1 MPLYSAVAPLPVN
14 RIKNRLF
21 DPDARAFF
29 ATAGVTDRVARGQI
43 NAFVLG
49 IKDLGLWS
57 SMVCWPL
64 RSSQNAGTGTT
75 AYSLGGL
82 GTYNGTLA
90 NGPTWGADGIIFDGS
105 NDIINL
111 PNGAWGTGNTA
122 TSILAFLKP
131 TGANIGVVL
140 GSGLAAG
147 ATQNYFHLKARGS
160 GGNDLA
166 TMAFTDVAIEA
177 GDTNFKSLFMG
188 NTTLGFKGKNGGAVT
203 SFSLLNA
210 LNKVGDNSSIGR
222 FPLFV
227 QPFQGTISAIVR
239 INATPTT
246 QINSDIHNLYKTTLG
261 QGLGLP

>member
-1 MPLYSAVAPLPVN
+1 MPLYRRQV
-14 RIKNRLF
+14 IKPTADL
-21 DPDARAFF
+21 DAIAYIGKVGITNVVSQN
-29 ATAGVTDRVARGQI
+29 AI
-43 NAFVLG
+43 NDFVV
-49 IKDLGLWS
+49 GLKALNLYS
-57 SMVCWPL
+57 SSVSWFM

-75 AYSLGGL
+75 LYSIGAL
-82 GTYNGTLA
+82 GTFDGTLA
-90 NGPTWGADGIIFDGS
+90 NGPTWDADGIVFDGS

-140 GSGLAAG
+140 GSGLVAG

-177 GDTNFKSLFMG
+177 GDTTFKSLFQG
-188 NTTLGFKGKNGGAVT
+188 NTTIGFKGKNGGTVT
-203 SFSLLNA
+203 SFALNNT
-210 LNKVGDNSSIGR
+210 LNKVGDNSSIGQ
-222 FPLFV
+222 FPLFG

-246 QINSDIHNLYKTTLG
+246 QINSDIHNLYRNTLG
-261 QGLGLP
+261 AGLGLP